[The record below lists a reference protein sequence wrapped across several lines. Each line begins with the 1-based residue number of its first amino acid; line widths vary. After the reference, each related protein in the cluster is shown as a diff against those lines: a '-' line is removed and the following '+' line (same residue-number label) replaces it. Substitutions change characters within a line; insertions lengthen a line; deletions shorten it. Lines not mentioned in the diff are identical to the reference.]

1 MFRTIVTPSAICALL
16 AVPVRAAGV
25 AFPSPEGWS
34 HVSVPPPT
42 DATRQFDQWHIAGDI
57 ATVTYIRDGSAPYA
71 GALATILKNFSD
83 NNIKPAMNKDITCQ
97 GKTGHVVEFATG
109 PDGKKVLIN
118 RMLVPDGT
126 GVVTITYAR
135 SDGSDF
141 DNEVKKSETTFCG
154 SAPK

>member
-1 MFRTIVTPSAICALL
+1 MAHRG
-16 AVPVRAAGV
+16 RYRYG
-25 AFPSPEGWS
+25 
-34 HVSVPPPT
+34 
-42 DATRQFDQWHIAGDI
+42 
-57 ATVTYIRDGSAPYA
+57 TYIRDGSAPYA

-154 SAPK
+154 SAPM